1 MRNLLQ
7 WQKNNVTITFGYSEH
22 RKRQK
27 GGKRMRLRNRRMAE
41 KPEINIIPMIDI
53 MFFLLVFFM
62 MSTLYMVQVKT
73 VDVDMPQ
80 AASAETQLAV
90 SYVVTMKKD
99 GSLYLEDQPIT
110 EEALLARAAAEQQRT
125 AKFSVVVRAD
135 QGLDY
140 GMVIGLLDKFKARG
154 ITHIGLAAADGGH

>member
-1 MRNLLQ
+1 
-7 WQKNNVTITFGYSEH
+7 
-22 RKRQK
+22 
-27 GGKRMRLRNRRMAE
+27 MRLRDRRAWQ
-41 KPEINIIPMIDI
+41 KPEVIIIPMIDI

-80 AASAETQLAV
+80 AARAETQLAV
-90 SYVVTMKKD
+90 SYVVTMKRD
-99 GSLYLEDQPIT
+99 GSLYLEDQPVT
-110 EEALLARAAAEQQRT
+110 EAALLDRAAAENQRS

-140 GMVIGLLDKFKARG
+140 GMVVGLLDKFKARG
-154 ITHIGLAAADGGH
+154 ITHIGLAAADGGR

>member
-1 MRNLLQ
+1 
-7 WQKNNVTITFGYSEH
+7 
-22 RKRQK
+22 
-27 GGKRMRLRNRRMAE
+27 MRLRDRRAWQ
-41 KPEINIIPMIDI
+41 KPEVIIIPMIDI

-90 SYVVTMKKD
+90 SYVVTMKRD
-99 GSLYLEDQPIT
+99 GSLYLEDQPVT
-110 EEALLARAAAEQQRT
+110 EAALLDRAAAENQRS

-140 GMVIGLLDKFKARG
+140 GMVVGLLDKFKARG

>member
-1 MRNLLQ
+1 
-7 WQKNNVTITFGYSEH
+7 
-22 RKRQK
+22 
-27 GGKRMRLRNRRMAE
+27 MRLRDRRAWQ
-41 KPEINIIPMIDI
+41 KPEVIIIPMIDI

-73 VDVDMPQ
+73 LDVDMPQ

-90 SYVVTMKKD
+90 SYVVTMKRD
-99 GSLYLEDQPIT
+99 GSLYLEDQPVT
-110 EEALLARAAAEQQRT
+110 EAALLDRAAAENQRS

-140 GMVIGLLDKFKARG
+140 GMVVGLLDKFKARG
-154 ITHIGLAAADGGH
+154 ITHIGLAAADGGR

>member
-1 MRNLLQ
+1 
-7 WQKNNVTITFGYSEH
+7 
-22 RKRQK
+22 
-27 GGKRMRLRNRRMAE
+27 MRLRDRRAWQ
-41 KPEINIIPMIDI
+41 KPEVIIIPMIDI

-90 SYVVTMKKD
+90 SYVVTMKRD
-99 GSLYLEDQPIT
+99 GSLYLEDKPVT
-110 EEALLARAAAEQQRT
+110 EAALLDRAAAENQRS

-140 GMVIGLLDKFKARG
+140 GMVVGVLDKFKARG
-154 ITHIGLAAADGGH
+154 ITHIGLAAADGGR

>member
-1 MRNLLQ
+1 
-7 WQKNNVTITFGYSEH
+7 
-22 RKRQK
+22 
-27 GGKRMRLRNRRMAE
+27 MRLRDRRAWQ
-41 KPEINIIPMIDI
+41 KPEVIIIPMIDI

-90 SYVVTMKKD
+90 SYVVTMKRD
-99 GSLYLEDQPIT
+99 GSLYLEDQPVT
-110 EEALLARAAAEQQRT
+110 EAARRDRAAAENQRS

-140 GMVIGLLDKFKARG
+140 GMVVGLLDKFKARG
-154 ITHIGLAAADGGH
+154 ITHIGLAAADGGR

>member
-1 MRNLLQ
+1 
-7 WQKNNVTITFGYSEH
+7 
-22 RKRQK
+22 
-27 GGKRMRLRNRRMAE
+27 MRLRDRRAWQ
-41 KPEINIIPMIDI
+41 KPEVIIIPMIDI

-90 SYVVTMKKD
+90 AYVVTMKRD
-99 GSLYLEDQPIT
+99 GSLYLEDQPVT
-110 EEALLARAAAEQQRT
+110 EAALLDRAAAENQRS

-140 GMVIGLLDKFKARG
+140 GMVVGLLDKFKARG
-154 ITHIGLAAADGGH
+154 ITHIGLAAADGGR

>member
-1 MRNLLQ
+1 
-7 WQKNNVTITFGYSEH
+7 
-22 RKRQK
+22 
-27 GGKRMRLRNRRMAE
+27 MRLRDRRAWQ
-41 KPEINIIPMIDI
+41 KPEVIIIPMIDI

-90 SYVVTMKKD
+90 SYVVTMKRD
-99 GSLYLEDQPIT
+99 GSLYLEDQPVT
-110 EEALLARAAAEQQRT
+110 EAALLDRAAAENQRS

-140 GMVIGLLDKFKARG
+140 GMVVGLLEKFKARG
-154 ITHIGLAAADGGH
+154 ITHIGLAAADGGR

>member
-1 MRNLLQ
+1 
-7 WQKNNVTITFGYSEH
+7 
-22 RKRQK
+22 
-27 GGKRMRLRNRRMAE
+27 MRLRDRRAWQ
-41 KPEINIIPMIDI
+41 KPEVIVIPMIDI

-90 SYVVTMKKD
+90 SYVVTMKRD
-99 GSLYLEDQPIT
+99 GSLYLEDQPVT
-110 EEALLARAAAEQQRT
+110 EAALLDRAAAENQRS

-140 GMVIGLLDKFKARG
+140 GMVVGLLDKFKARG
-154 ITHIGLAAADGGH
+154 ITHIGLAAEDGGR

>member
-1 MRNLLQ
+1 
-7 WQKNNVTITFGYSEH
+7 
-22 RKRQK
+22 
-27 GGKRMRLRNRRMAE
+27 MRLRDRRAWQ
-41 KPEINIIPMIDI
+41 KPEVIIIPMIDI

-90 SYVVTMKKD
+90 SYVVTMKRD
-99 GSLYLEDQPIT
+99 GSLYLEDQPVT
-110 EEALLARAAAEQQRT
+110 EAALLDRAAAENQRS

-140 GMVIGLLDKFKARG
+140 GMVVGLLDKFKARG
-154 ITHIGLAAADGGH
+154 ITHIGLAAADGGR

>member
-1 MRNLLQ
+1 
-7 WQKNNVTITFGYSEH
+7 
-22 RKRQK
+22 
-27 GGKRMRLRNRRMAE
+27 MRLRDRRAWQ
-41 KPEINIIPMIDI
+41 KPEVIIIPMIDI

-90 SYVVTMKKD
+90 LYVVTMKRD
-99 GSLYLEDQPIT
+99 GSLYLEDQPVT
-110 EEALLARAAAEQQRT
+110 EAALLDRAAAENQRS

-140 GMVIGLLDKFKARG
+140 GMVVGLLDKFKARG
-154 ITHIGLAAADGGH
+154 ITHIGLAAADGGR